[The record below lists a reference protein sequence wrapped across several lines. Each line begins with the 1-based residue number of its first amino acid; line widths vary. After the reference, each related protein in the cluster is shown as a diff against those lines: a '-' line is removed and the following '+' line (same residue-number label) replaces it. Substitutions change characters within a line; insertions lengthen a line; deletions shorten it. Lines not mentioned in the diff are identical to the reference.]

1 MVQTKCDGMRVN
13 IKIKG
18 GAVEGYYSRTGKKLN
33 LPQLDRHF
41 QVQGISGDWVLDG
54 ELLVLKDGA
63 VMPRQIGNGILRKAS
78 KGAIPDDVQA
88 VLWDAIPYEHFTE
101 GYSPLEYSERWDTLT
116 NLIEETEN
124 VKLVDCQWCSNARE
138 VLDVYHQKLS
148 GGLEGVIVKAP
159 NGFWEAKKVQHQA
172 KLKAELE
179 ADLKVVAVCGGSGK
193 FEGQLGALICES
205 ADGKVR
211 VSVGVGFSSQER
223 IDLFSQDLIGKIV
236 AVRYNSVTANA
247 ADCRKSLFLPVFIEV
262 RDDKDHADMAE
273 DL

>member
-1 MVQTKCDGMRVN
+1 MAQTKCDGMRVN
-13 IKIKG
+13 VHITG

-33 LPQLDRHF
+33 LPQLDQHF
-41 QVQGISGDWVLDG
+41 QNISGDWVLDG

-63 VMPRQIGNGILRKAS
+63 VLPRQIGNGILRKAL
-78 KGAIPDDVQA
+78 KGAIADDVQA
-88 VLWDAIPYEHFTE
+88 VLWDAIPYEHFVD

-116 NLIEETEN
+116 NLIEGSEN
-124 VKLVDCQWCSNARE
+124 VKLVDCQWCNNARE
-138 VLDVYHQKLS
+138 VLDVYHQRLAC
-148 GGLEGVIVKAP
+148 GLEGVVVKAP

-179 ADLKVVAVCGGSGK
+179 ADLKVVKVVGGSGK
-193 FEGQLGALICES
+193 FEGQLGALTCES

-236 AVRYNSVTANA
+236 TVRYNSVMANG
-247 ADCRKSLFLPVFIEV
+247 ADFRESLFLPVFIEV
-262 RDDKDHADMAE
+262 RDDKDHADMSE